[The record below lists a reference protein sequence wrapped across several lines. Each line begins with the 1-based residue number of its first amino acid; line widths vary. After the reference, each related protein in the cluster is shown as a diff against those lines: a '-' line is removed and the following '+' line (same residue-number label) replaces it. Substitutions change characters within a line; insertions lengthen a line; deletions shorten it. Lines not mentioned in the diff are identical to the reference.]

1 MSSWQSDYLILHT
14 RLRQARLD
22 KGLTQATAGACIGV
36 SERTYR
42 DFEAGKIDRPAA
54 EVFRLAHLLG
64 IKIIISDG
72 VIADGVD

>member
-1 MSSWQSDYLILHT
+1 MNWQADYLVFHRRIHEQRKALGMS
-14 RLRQARLD
+14 QP
-22 KGLTQATAGACIGV
+22 KTASLIGV

-42 DFEAGKIDRPAA
+42 NFENGTGELEGAKL
-54 EVFRLAHLLG
+54 FKLASSLG

>member
-1 MSSWQSDYLILHT
+1 MNWQADYLKFHRRLHEQ
-14 RLRQARLD
+14 RKAR
-22 KGLTQATAGACIGV
+22 GMTQPKAASLIGV

-42 DFEAGKIDRPAA
+42 NFENGTGELEGAKL
-54 EVFRLAHLLG
+54 FKLASSLG

>member
-1 MSSWQSDYLILHT
+1 MSNWQSDYLTLHT
-14 RLRQARLD
+14 RLRQARESQH
-22 KGLTQATAGACIGV
+22 LTQAVAGACIGV
-36 SERTYR
+36 CERTYR

-54 EVFRLAHLLG
+54 DVFHLAHVLG

>member
-1 MSSWQSDYLILHT
+1 MSWQSDYLVFHRRIHEQ
-14 RLRQARLD
+14 RKAH
-22 KGLTQATAGACIGV
+22 GITQMNAATLIGV

-42 DFEAGKIDRPAA
+42 NFENGTGELEGAKL
-54 EVFRLAHLLG
+54 FKLANSLG

>member
-1 MSSWQSDYLILHT
+1 
-14 RLRQARLD
+14 
-22 KGLTQATAGACIGV
+22 V

-42 DFEAGKIDRPAA
+42 NFENGTGELEGAKL
-54 EVFRLAHLLG
+54 FKLASSLG

>member
-1 MSSWQSDYLILHT
+1 MSWQGDYLTFHRRIQEQRKAL
-14 RLRQARLD
+14 
-22 KGLTQATAGACIGV
+22 GLAQPKAAAIVGV

-42 DFEAGKIDRPAA
+42 NFENGVGDLDAA
-54 EVFRLAHLLG
+54 KLFKLANELG

>member
-1 MSSWQSDYLILHT
+1 MNWQSDYLVFHRRIHEQRKALGMSQIKAST
-14 RLRQARLD
+14 L
-22 KGLTQATAGACIGV
+22 IGV

-42 DFEAGKIDRPAA
+42 NFENGTGELEGAKL
-54 EVFRLAHLLG
+54 FKLAHSLG

>member
-1 MSSWQSDYLILHT
+1 MSWQSDYLVFHRRIHEQRKALGMSQVKAAS
-14 RLRQARLD
+14 L
-22 KGLTQATAGACIGV
+22 IGV

-42 DFEAGKIDRPAA
+42 NFENSAGELEGAKL
-54 EVFRLAHLLG
+54 FKLAHSLG